1 MITAITTFRLPKA
14 ITQDEARRIF
24 LSTAPTYQGVPGL
37 VRKVYVL
44 SQDGAAAG
52 GIYLWNSRAEADAMY
67 TESWKAFVREKYGA
81 DPLVTYFDSP
91 VVVDN
96 LTNQILSDE

>member
-1 MITAITTFRLPKA
+1 MITAITTFKLPKP
-14 ITQDEARRIF
+14 ITRDEARTVF
-24 LSTAPTYQGVPGL
+24 LSTAPKYLGVPGL

-44 SQDGAAAG
+44 SQDGSTAG

-67 TESWKAFVREKYGA
+67 TESWKAFVREKYGT
-81 DPLVTYFDSP
+81 DPSVTYFDSP

-96 LTNQILSDE
+96 VTHEILSDE

>member
-1 MITAITTFRLPKA
+1 MITAITTFRLPKP
-14 ITQDEARRIF
+14 ITRDEARTIF
-24 LSTAPTYQGVPGL
+24 LSTAPKYQGFPGL

-44 SQDGAAAG
+44 SQDGNTVG

-67 TESWKAFVREKYGA
+67 TESWYAFVREKYST
-81 DPLVTYFDSP
+81 DPSVTYFDSP

-96 LTNQILSDE
+96 VANEILTDA